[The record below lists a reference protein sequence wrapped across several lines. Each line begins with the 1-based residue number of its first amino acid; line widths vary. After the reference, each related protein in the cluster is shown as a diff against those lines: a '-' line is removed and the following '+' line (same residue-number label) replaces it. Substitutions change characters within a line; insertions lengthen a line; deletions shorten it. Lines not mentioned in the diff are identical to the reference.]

1 MRAPLAA
8 SAVSNLLLGI
18 GLSWRSGAP
27 TSVEAGAI
35 ALLSLATCCL
45 YWAGMVLNDV
55 FDVERDRELY
65 PQRALPSGRVPFGL
79 AAGLGAGLVLGGL
92 ALAGGAAALAT
103 GSPARGLIGASAV
116 ALCVLGYDGG
126 LKRLRLIGSIA
137 MGSCRFTNALLGAY
151 ALGLWSP
158 SQELDPTLLHAILL
172 GVFVTFLTWLSTYED
187 ERAGTAAISFG
198 YLGLLAAPVTLIVVP
213 LLGEG
218 WRPLGLLGGVA
229 LFAVVLTQLISTILE
244 GTRARGQATTRA
256 LLQAI
261 WLVDLGSLLA
271 RGPLPLLGAWALLFV
286 LGKAGAKLLF
296 RPPPR
301 PAEGASATG
310 DETSAASP
318 GTMEG
323 EASGEDDAGAP

>member
-18 GLSWRSGAP
+18 GLSWRGELP
-27 TSVEAGAI
+27 TGVEVGAI
-35 ALLSLATCCL
+35 ALLALATCCL

-65 PQRALPSGRVPFGL
+65 PQRALPSGRVPFRL

-92 ALAGGAAALAT
+92 ALAGAGSALVS
-103 GSPARGLIGASAV
+103 GSPTRGLIGAAAV

-126 LKRLRLIGSIA
+126 LKRLRLVGSIA
-137 MGSCRFTNALLGAY
+137 MGSCRFTNALMGAY

-158 SQELDPTLLHAILL
+158 SRALDPALLHAILL

-187 ERAGTAAISFG
+187 ERAGTAAVSFG
-198 YLGLLAAPVTLIVVP
+198 YAGLLVAPVTLISVP

-218 WRPLGLLGGVA
+218 WRPLGLLGGVL
-229 LFAVVLTQLISTILE
+229 LFAVVLSQLIATILE

-271 RGPLPLLGAWALLFV
+271 RGPLPLLGAWALLFA
-286 LGKAGAKLLF
+286 LGKLGAKLLF
-296 RPPPR
+296 RPPKKA
-301 PAEGASATG
+301 PAQAGEAA
-310 DETSAASP
+310 DETSSPAP
-318 GTMEG
+318 GTMG
-323 EASGEDDAGAP
+323 GDASGEDDAGDP